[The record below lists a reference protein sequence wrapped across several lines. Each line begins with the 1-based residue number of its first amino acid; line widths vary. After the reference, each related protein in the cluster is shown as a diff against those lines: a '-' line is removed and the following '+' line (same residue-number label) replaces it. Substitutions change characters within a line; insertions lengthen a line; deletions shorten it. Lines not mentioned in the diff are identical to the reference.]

1 MAGNLYG
8 VTVYGGTTNGTCS
21 FGCGTVYR
29 ASTTGKYDVL
39 YRFTGGNDG
48 WLPSG
53 SLTQDSAGNLYGA
66 VSLGG
71 SGDQGVIFEITP

>member
-1 MAGNLYG
+1 M
-8 VTVYGGTTNGTCS
+8 
-21 FGCGTVYR
+21 
-29 ASTTGKYDVL
+29 

-53 SLTQDSAGNLYGA
+53 GLTQDGAGNLYGA

-71 SGDQGVIFEITP
+71 SDNQGLIFEITP